1 MAVSANPIEVDNDF
15 QGGLTL
21 ASSGVKN
28 GLIAAIDLGLVDKPN
43 AIEILLLVKEAIQQ
57 LIDTMTD

>member
-1 MAVSANPIEVDNDF
+1 MAVSTTPIEVDNNF

-57 LIDTMTD
+57 LIDTMED